1 MECPR
6 EPRRSYGS
14 RFQGRAVDSRRV
26 SRYRG
31 GHIRPH
37 DAARRLMM
45 GLRIPVMAAL
55 MTVAIAACGDSHGHH
70 TRVVPA
76 SRITVV
82 DLGTVALT
90 ATNQSQTFDVVVHNA
105 RSFVIVADG
114 GDATDVDIETLRA
127 PSGTVLVTP
136 NPDDANPLTG
146 GVSPQDVGG
155 SVATAIVPSRT
166 TTPVESGTYTFSVAS
181 FGAARTGVPPTRIRV
196 PATVHLTAIIDRRPH
211 TETGRLK
218 VRLFFVGTKGLDADS
233 ALDSPAFQAVF
244 HELTRTFAA
253 IGIDVEIADR
263 RNIGGDAGLRL
274 AVLDVLD
281 STTDR
286 IVPDHNLNRQSDEM
300 DELFGLS
307 PHGVDDAINVFFV
320 DEFVTQ
326 SGTDAV
332 SGGAPGPSIVSGTAH
347 SGIAVST
354 RGGLADQSVTDL
366 EAIGQDLAR
375 EVARYLGAQGTVDP
389 GAFTADQALVVR
401 VNPAVDDPPPDAP

>member
-1 MECPR
+1 
-6 EPRRSYGS
+6 
-14 RFQGRAVDSRRV
+14 
-26 SRYRG
+26 
-31 GHIRPH
+31 
-37 DAARRLMM
+37 M

-375 EVARYLGAQGTVDP
+375 EVARYLGAVDPVDP